1 MARILVIED
10 STYQRTKISRV
21 LETAGHL
28 VIQASDGREGL
39 LTAATS
45 DPNLVLLDLLMP
57 EMGGLEVLQELHDK
71 HLALPVIVLTAD
83 IQDTTRQQCLDLGAA
98 GFLTKPLQPEEL
110 LKVVSTAI
118 ASQQIGVSA

>member
-10 STYQRTKISRV
+10 SAYQRTKISKV
-21 LETAGHL
+21 LESVGHL

-39 LTAATS
+39 LTAAS
-45 DPNLVLLDLLMP
+45 SNPDLVLLDLLMP

-83 IQDTTRQQCLDLGAA
+83 IQETTRRQCLDLGAD
-98 GFLTKPLQPEEL
+98 GFINKPLKSQEL
-110 LKVVSTAI
+110 LDVVAQAI
-118 ASQQIGVSA
+118 ASKQKGAAR

>member
-10 STYQRTKISRV
+10 SAYQRTKISKV
-21 LETAGHL
+21 LESVGHL

-39 LTAATS
+39 LTAAS
-45 DPNLVLLDLLMP
+45 SNPDLVLLDLLMP

-83 IQDTTRQQCLDLGAA
+83 IQETTRRQCLDLGAD
-98 GFLTKPLQPEEL
+98 GFINKPLKPQEL
-110 LKVVSTAI
+110 LEVVAQAI
-118 ASQQIGVSA
+118 ASKQKGAAP

>member
-10 STYQRTKISRV
+10 SAYQRTKISKV
-21 LETAGHL
+21 LESVGHL

-39 LTAATS
+39 LTAAS
-45 DPNLVLLDLLMP
+45 SNPDLVLLDLLMP

-83 IQDTTRQQCLDLGAA
+83 IQETTRRQCLDLGAD
-98 GFLTKPLQPEEL
+98 GFINKPLKPQEL
-110 LKVVSTAI
+110 LDVVAQAI
-118 ASQQIGVSA
+118 ASKPKGATQ